1 MTLGICFKNRQKNK
15 VVVGG
20 GNETKMSVRSL
31 LKPGGG
37 YMGLIILHFW
47 VCLKT
52 LKNLK
57 LRSLGSHHT

>member
-1 MTLGICFKNRQKNK
+1 MTLGICFKNCQQNK

-20 GNETKMSVRSL
+20 VNKTKLAVRSL

-37 YMGLIILHFW
+37 CMGLLVLHFW

-57 LRSLGSHHT
+57 LRSLVSHHI